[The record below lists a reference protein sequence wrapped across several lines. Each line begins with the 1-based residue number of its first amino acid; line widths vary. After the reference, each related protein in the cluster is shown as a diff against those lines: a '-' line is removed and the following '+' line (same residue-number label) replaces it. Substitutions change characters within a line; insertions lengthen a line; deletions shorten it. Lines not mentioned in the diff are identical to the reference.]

1 MESPILK
8 QIPTPY
14 PAVHYVPKNPTF
26 FASKMLLG
34 GALSGSMLISSDSP
48 VRDAL
53 LTFISVD
60 LKITRSHGMFSPVET
75 TTISPGT
82 IFLASI
88 FYSLL
93 FRIT

>member
-1 MESPILK
+1 M
-8 QIPTPY
+8 
-14 PAVHYVPKNPTF
+14 F
-26 FASKMLLG
+26 G
-34 GALSGSMLISSDSP
+34 GAFSGSILISSDSP
-48 VRDAL
+48 VREAL

-60 LKITRSHGMFSPVET
+60 LKITRSHGIFSPVET

-93 FRIT
+93 FRITQADGGIRFSNGNLISADFDV